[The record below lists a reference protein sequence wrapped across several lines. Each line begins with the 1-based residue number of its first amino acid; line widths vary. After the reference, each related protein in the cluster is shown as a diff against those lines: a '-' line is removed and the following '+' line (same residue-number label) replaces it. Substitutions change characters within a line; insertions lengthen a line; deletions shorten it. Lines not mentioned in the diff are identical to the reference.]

1 MKPKIPKTTTS
12 TKDDFSR
19 QEQTNIGSNEP
30 ATTQIIL
37 PASLIKEEC
46 VKEELSE
53 ISEREDFSDI
63 PKESSDT
70 EYIEEVT
77 KTKQQTPFTTVETSA
92 W

>member
-1 MKPKIPKTTTS
+1 MKPKIPKTTSS

-19 QEQTNIGSNEP
+19 QEQTDIGSNEP

-63 PKESSDT
+63 PKGSSDT
-70 EYIEEVT
+70 E

>member
-12 TKDDFSR
+12 TKNDFSR
-19 QEQTNIGSNEP
+19 QEQTDSGSNEP
-30 ATTQIIL
+30 STTQIIL

-46 VKEELSE
+46 VKVELSE
-53 ISEREDFSDI
+53 RSEREDFSDV
-63 PKESSDT
+63 PKEESDP
-70 EYIEEVT
+70 ENIEEVT

>member
-1 MKPKIPKTTTS
+1 MKPKIPKTTS

-19 QEQTNIGSNEP
+19 QEQTDIGSNES

-70 EYIEEVT
+70 E